1 MIFANILQQNPMD
14 NIYLF
19 MLIAITIL
27 AVVDIVVGVSN
38 DAINFLNSAI
48 GSKVISLRTIMIV
61 ASLGIFIGAVFSSGM
76 MEVARKGIFIPAQF
90 EFGEIML
97 IFMAVMIT
105 DILLL
110 DFFNTLGLPTST
122 TVSIVFNLLGA
133 AVVMSVIKISGS
145 DTETFAELGNYINT
159 ETALTIISGILLSV
173 LIAFSVGAIVQ
184 WVSRLLFTFN
194 YEKRIKNFGVI
205 FGGLALTAITYFIFL
220 KGLKGTPYYNE
231 LKGLLEG
238 NEILIILGSFV
249 FWTIFSFIFE
259 KLTKKTVLLFVIA
272 VGTFGLALAFSGNDL
287 VNFIGVPMAAY
298 HSYEAW
304 VAGGM
309 DPTMSMAVLE
319 EKVPAEPLLLF
330 IAGGIMVLTLWF
342 SKKAKSVSETEIS
355 LSRQGETHEKFEPN
369 RLSRSVVKG
378 TTQLS
383 NYFSVIIPKSIQ
395 ESITKSFY
403 KPESLLTKDQSID
416 APAFD
421 MIRASV
427 NLMVAGVLIA
437 IATSMKLPLS
447 TTYVTFM
454 VAMGTSLADRA
465 WGRESAVY
473 RVAGVLNVIGG
484 WFGTA
489 VGAFIASGIVVFL
502 INWNPMVMTPIL
514 LLLTVVLL
522 YRNYKSHKNKTS
534 KVLEEDSLLKAE
546 SSSVQGVI
554 HESAKNIANVVKRGN
569 KIYSNAINGLAK
581 QDLSSLKK
589 NQKQIDKL
597 SLEVDSLRD
606 NIFYFIKNLDESSIG
621 ASNFYINILGYLQ
634 DMTQSLEYIS
644 KVSHKHVNNNH
655 KKLKFSQIKELKE
668 VDERF
673 ETLFNNTK
681 AAFDSRSFEGIGEIL
696 STKQEIVSL
705 VSDKIQKQVKR
716 TRSEESSPKNT
727 TLYFSVLLET
737 KDLLI
742 ATMNLLEEYYNAH
755 DASVKPATI
764 ETDAAAD
771 AEKGEKEEE

>member
-1 MIFANILQQNPMD
+1 ME

-19 MLIAITIL
+19 MLVAITVL
-27 AVVDIVVGVSN
+27 AVFDIIVGVSN

-48 GSKVISLRTIMIV
+48 GSKALPIRTIMIV

-133 AVVMSVIKISGS
+133 AVVMSLIKISGS
-145 DTETFAELGNYINT
+145 DSQTLADLGSYINT
-159 ETALTIISGILLSV
+159 KKATEIISGILLSV
-173 LIAFSVGAIVQ
+173 VIAFSVGALVQ
-184 WVSRLLFTFN
+184 WVSRAIFTFN
-194 YEKRIKNFGVI
+194 YEKKVKNFGAI
-205 FGGLALTAITYFIFL
+205 FGGVALTAITYFIFL
-220 KGLKGTPYYNE
+220 KGLKGTPYYGE
-231 LKGLLEG
+231 MKSFVEG
-238 NEILIILGSFV
+238 KEIFIILGSFV
-249 FWTIFSFIFE
+249 VWTAFSYLFE
-259 KLTKKTVLLFVIA
+259 MLTKKTVLLVVIA

-298 HSYEAW
+298 HSYVEWA
-304 VAGGM
+304 ATGM
-309 DPTMSMAVLE
+309 DTTMSMAVLDK
-319 EKVPAEPLLLF
+319 KVPAEPYLLF
-330 IAGGIMVLTLWF
+330 IAGAIMVVTLWL
-342 SKKAKSVSETEIS
+342 SKKAKTVAETEIS

-369 RLSRSVVKG
+369 RLSRAVVKG
-378 TTQLS
+378 SSQLS
-383 NYFSVIIPKSIQ
+383 SYFSVIIPKSVQ
-395 ESITKSFY
+395 EKIGKSFQ
-403 KPESLLTKDQSID
+403 KPNFTLTKDQSID

-427 NLMVAGVLIA
+427 NLMVAGILIA

-489 VGAFIASGIVVFL
+489 IGAFVAAGFVVFL
-502 INWNPMVMTPIL
+502 INWNPSVMIPIL
-514 LLLTVVLL
+514 LLLTGILL
-522 YRNYKSHKNKTS
+522 YRNYKSHRDKSTKP
-534 KVLEEDSLLKAE
+534 LDEDSLTTAE
-546 SSSVQGVI
+546 ISSVQGVI
-554 HESAKNIANVVKRGN
+554 HESARNIAKVVKRTN
-569 KIYSNAINGLAK
+569 RIYSNAIVGLAK
-581 QDLSSLKK
+581 QELPLLKK
-589 NQKQIDKL
+589 SKAQVLKL
-597 SLEVDSLRD
+597 SAEIDTLRD
-606 NIFYFIKNLDESSIG
+606 NIFYFIKNLDESSVE

-634 DMTQSLEYIS
+634 DMSQSLEYIS
-644 KVSHKHVNNNH
+644 KVTHKHINNNH

-668 VDERF
+668 IDDKLEILFVDTE
-673 ETLFNNTK
+673 K
-681 AAFDSRSFEGIGEIL
+681 AFKSGSFEEIGTIIDE
-696 STKQEIVSL
+696 KKEVYDL
-705 VSDKIQKQVKR
+705 VKDKIMEQVKR
-716 TRSEESSPKNT
+716 TRTEESSPKNT

-737 KDLLI
+737 KDLMN
-742 ATMNLLEEYYNAH
+742 ATMNLLEEYHSSH
-755 DASVKPATI
+755 DRSVEPATI
-764 ETDAAAD
+764 TE
-771 AEKGEKEEE
+771 EVEGE